1 MKNNSLVII
10 LIFAAIFLVSLN
22 AEETVPSIETDGDWT
37 KVQFMTMDKLKIDY
51 VWMKDGSV
59 VVSIYHIFD
68 RKTEKPVT
76 FSDQL
81 DVDGLKIED
90 LSNPPMQIGYR
101 YGNLEFSQSICR
113 VIVLDPKAE
122 MAYLPKSVFS
132 HTPEY
137 WPFVLPYP
145 IELPKK
151 D

>member
-1 MKNNSLVII
+1 VVLATIWLAPIS
-10 LIFAAIFLVSLN
+10 
-22 AEETVPSIETDGDWT
+22 AEEIIPSIETDGEWT

-51 VWMKDGSV
+51 VWMSDGSV
-59 VVSIYHIFD
+59 IVSIFHIFD

-76 FSDQL
+76 FSDDL
-81 DVDGLKIED
+81 KVDGMEIED

-113 VIVLDPKAE
+113 VVPSDKDAE
-122 MAYLPKSVFS
+122 MIGLPKHVFS

-137 WPFVLPYP
+137 WPFVIPYP

-151 D
+151 N